1 MEKHQVE
8 TLQALSRVREFAENG
23 KIQEAIS
30 EITDIEPKLNVKERS
45 AIMNIFAIAVV
56 DYSLKI

>member
-8 TLQALSRVREFAENG
+8 TLQALSRVKELAENG
-23 KIQEAIS
+23 NIQKAIS
-30 EITDIEPKLNVKERS
+30 EIAYIEPKLNAKERS